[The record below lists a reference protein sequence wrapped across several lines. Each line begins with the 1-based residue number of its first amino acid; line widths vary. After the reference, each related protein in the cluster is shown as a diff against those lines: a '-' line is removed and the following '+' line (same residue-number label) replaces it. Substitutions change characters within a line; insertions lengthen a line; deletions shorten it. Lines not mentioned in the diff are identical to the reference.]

1 MKSVILSTLSTACII
16 LWTLIFNLWSL
27 VVINWK
33 GPSHAS
39 STHGS
44 ASPLPFFLS
53 LIECLS
59 AGPVSHSIP
68 VKDYQSSFFKVD
80 FGCGG
85 GGCDT
90 L

>member
-1 MKSVILSTLSTACII
+1 MKSVILSTLSTAYII

-44 ASPLPFFLS
+44 TSPLPFF
-53 LIECLS
+53 IIDRVS

-68 VKDYQSSFFKVD
+68 VKDYQSSFF
-80 FGCGG
+80 
-85 GGCDT
+85 
-90 L
+90 